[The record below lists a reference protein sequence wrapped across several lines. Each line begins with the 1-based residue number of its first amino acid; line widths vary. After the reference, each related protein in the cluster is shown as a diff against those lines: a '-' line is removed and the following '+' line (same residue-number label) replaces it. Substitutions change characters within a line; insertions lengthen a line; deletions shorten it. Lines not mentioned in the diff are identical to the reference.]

1 MKYLERRDCMRRMGR
16 RILSAVLAFALC
28 LTWAMPMKTE
38 AKVPEVRHTPD
49 WTKTSAVWQVSDGVT
64 AYIKDGVLY
73 FEGNGV
79 IPDYTNDNLAD
90 RPWHTSIFGTV
101 VVGAG
106 ITDIGT
112 RAFAE
117 FKNLRYFF
125 IPSTTFVSNST
136 VFHKIDSKPVIRIQG
151 SEETTR
157 MIGEKIPYTSLDS
170 WAAVAQSTSYNT
182 VYIVDNGTVK
192 TYFRQKTYPNIE
204 RVFSA
209 DNPDIDQPTRL
220 TESDG
225 EKLPPYQS
233 PLRFAPGYEVPG
245 QAVTT
250 KMIQPGVEYLNV
262 IAYYLNHVYPG
273 YSYGNSYSNM
283 VTTGDKIYEEF
294 SEPRKYQLQIPAR
307 LQSPGREFKVIQLV
321 DGQPE
326 VLEDMDDSDT
336 TITFMSARGT
346 FSYSIIYK

>member
-1 MKYLERRDCMRRMGR
+1 MRRMGR
-16 RILSAVLAFALC
+16 RILSAALAFALC

-220 TESDG
+220 T
-225 EKLPPYQS
+225 
-233 PLRFAPGYEVPG
+233 
-245 QAVTT
+245 
-250 KMIQPGVEYLNV
+250 
-262 IAYYLNHVYPG
+262 
-273 YSYGNSYSNM
+273 
-283 VTTGDKIYEEF
+283 
-294 SEPRKYQLQIPAR
+294 
-307 LQSPGREFKVIQLV
+307 
-321 DGQPE
+321 
-326 VLEDMDDSDT
+326 
-336 TITFMSARGT
+336 
-346 FSYSIIYK
+346 